1 MIDFSQ
7 VSLKNKIFFL
17 TFMVILIISIAIA
30 FLARWILISSLAEE
44 LKIRGIAI
52 ARSISER
59 GSTHILEDNTP
70 ELLGLIYDE
79 ATLSERKNLINYIFV
94 LDKNNKILCHTL
106 TQRLP
111 AKLAKANPLPRN
123 KSSSVALVSVDGQ
136 KTYDIAVPAME
147 GIHRIATVHVGLSK
161 GHIENL
167 VSKLRTTFLG
177 FIFVIIIIL
186 FIISHYLARQITQP
200 IAKLTRI
207 SDELSG
213 GNFDLDPKH
222 FRSLEPENR
231 YTPSEH
237 IKDVFSHL
245 LHPKQNK
252 ADQGKEQKIR
262 SLRKNVP
269 STQITP
275 HQRRDEVGQLANSF
289 MNMLKSIHV
298 YRKRLQESE
307 SKYRSLFDSGPD
319 PIYVVDQYNYR
330 ILDANPRA
338 EETYQ
343 YSREEMIGKSFL
355 DLGPEHN
362 REIIERF
369 ENDPDINGLEHYPKR
384 LQYKKDGTPFFV
396 NIRISPIS
404 YEGTQAVIIASTDI
418 TDMIEKDAQLI
429 QASKMKSLGEMSA
442 GMAHELNQPLN
453 AIRMGTDFLLMSAE
467 NEQDIA
473 SSKSLEILRDITE
486 QVDRATGII
495 NNLRAF
501 GRKSTLFKKK
511 IDINTSLSGVL
522 SVLMSQF
529 NLDNIEFKV
538 SLGENIPF
546 IYAHDNRLQQ
556 VFFNVISN
564 SRDAILERMK
574 KEPEFK
580 KGLINISTSFNSR
593 IVTVR
598 IEDNGIG
605 ISEEIQANM
614 FEPFFTTKETGQGMG
629 LGLAISY
636 GIIRDYGGSHHIES
650 VVGQGTTFTMHFP
663 RADQAGSKE

>member
-17 TFMVILIISIAIA
+17 TFMVILIVSIAIA
-30 FLARWILISSLAEE
+30 ILARWILISSLAEE

-70 ELLGLIYDE
+70 ALLGLIYDE

-94 LDKNNKILCHTL
+94 LDKKNQVLCHTQ
-106 TQRLP
+106 TTPLP
-111 AKLAKANPLPRN
+111 AKLTKANPLPRN
-123 KSSSVALVSVDGQ
+123 KKSSVALVSIDGQ
-136 KTYDIAVPAME
+136 KTYDIAVPAVE

-167 VSKLRTTFLG
+167 VTKLRTTFLG
-177 FIFVIIIIL
+177 FILVIIIIL
-186 FIISHYLARQITQP
+186 FVISHYLARQITQP

-213 GNFDLDPKH
+213 GNFDLDLKN
-222 FRSLEPENR
+222 FRSLESENR
-231 YTPSEH
+231 FTPSEH
-237 IKDVFSHL
+237 IKDMFTQL
-245 LHPKQNK
+245 IHPGRRKKEQNK
-252 ADQGKEQKIR
+252 RQKIQTGKVEEGQLKT
-262 SLRKNVP
+262 S
-269 STQITP
+269 P

-338 EETYQ
+338 EETYK
-343 YSREEMIGKSFL
+343 YSREEMVGKSFL

-362 REIIERF
+362 KEIIARF

-511 IDINTSLSGVL
+511 IDVNVPLSGVL

-529 NLDNIEFKV
+529 NLDNIEFTVDLKK
-538 SLGENIPF
+538 NMPF
-546 IYAHDNRLQQ
+546 IHAHDNRLQQ

-564 SRDAILERMK
+564 ARDAILERMK
-574 KEPEFK
+574 VDPDLK
-580 KGLINISTSFNSR
+580 KGLINVGTSFNSG
-593 IVTVR
+593 TVSVC
-598 IEDNGIG
+598 IMDNGIG
-605 ISEEIQANM
+605 IPEHVQANM

-636 GIIRDYGGSHHIES
+636 GIIRDYGGNHHIES
-650 VVGQGTTFTMHFP
+650 AEGQGTTFTMHFP
-663 RADQAGSKE
+663 RADQAVNKE